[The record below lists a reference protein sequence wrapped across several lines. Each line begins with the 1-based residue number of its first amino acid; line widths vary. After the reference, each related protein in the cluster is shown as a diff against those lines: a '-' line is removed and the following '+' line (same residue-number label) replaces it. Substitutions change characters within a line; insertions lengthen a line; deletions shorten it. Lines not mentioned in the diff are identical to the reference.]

1 MTDAVQTPGFSAS
14 RLAAWLDSVAVAAAA
29 FMRNPLAVAGL
40 CLVLVLVAMAALAP
54 ALAPYDPTAQDLA
67 NRLLPPGG
75 VHPFGTDELGRDIAS
90 RILFGARITLRIV
103 VLVAVVV
110 APLGLLVGVTA
121 GYFGGWVESVLMRV
135 TDVFLAFPKLILALA
150 LVSAIGPSLE
160 NAIIAI
166 AATSWPAYA
175 RVARAETV
183 ALRGADFVAA
193 ARLLGASHMRVVAL
207 HIAPLCVSS
216 VLVRLTLDMAGIVLT
231 AAGLGFLGLGAQPPL
246 PEWGAMMAAGRAY
259 LTDQW
264 WVAAVPGFAILL
276 ASLGFNLVGDG
287 LRDVLD
293 PRESGR

>member
-1 MTDAVQTPGFSAS
+1 MTVAAPAAPAS
-14 RLAAWLDSVAVAAAA
+14 RLEARMEGLRLAVSA
-29 FMRNPLAVAGL
+29 FLRNPLALVGVV
-40 CLVLVLVAMAALAP
+40 LVLGLVAMAGFAPLLA
-54 ALAPYDPTAQDLA
+54 AYDPSAQDLA
-67 NRLLPPGG
+67 NRLLPPSAA
-75 VHPFGTDELGRDIAS
+75 HLFGTDELGRDIAS

-103 VLVAVVV
+103 ALVAVIV
-110 APLGLLVGVTA
+110 APLGLIIGVAA
-121 GYFGGWVESVLMRV
+121 GYFGGLVESVLMRV

-160 NAIIAI
+160 NAIVAI

-183 ALRGADFVAA
+183 SLRGADFIAA
-193 ARLLGASHMRVVAL
+193 VRLLGASHARVL
-207 HIAPLCVSS
+207 LRHIAPLCASS

-231 AAGLGFLGLGAQPPL
+231 AAGLGFLGLGAQPPT
-246 PEWGAMMAAGRAY
+246 PEWGAMMAAGRQY

-264 WVAAVPGFAILL
+264 WVAAVPGLAILF

-293 PRESGR
+293 PKESRG

>member
-1 MTDAVQTPGFSAS
+1 MTVSAPRFPVS
-14 RLAAWLDSVAVAAAA
+14 RLAARLERMSGALAALAA
-29 FMRNPLAVAGL
+29 NPLALAGL
-40 CLVLVLVAMAALAP
+40 ILVFMLVAMAAFAPVLAP
-54 ALAPYDPTAQDLA
+54 FDPTAQDLA

-75 VHPFGTDELGRDIAS
+75 AHTLGTDELGRDIAS

-103 VLVAVVV
+103 AMVCVIV

-121 GYFGGWVESVLMRV
+121 GYFGGWVEQALMRL

-160 NAIIAI
+160 NAIVAI

-183 ALRGADFVAA
+183 SLRRADFIAA
-193 ARLLGASHMRVVAL
+193 ARLLGASPWRIL
-207 HIAPLCVSS
+207 LRHIAPLCVSS

-246 PEWGAMMAAGRAY
+246 PEWGAMMAAGRQY

-264 WVAAVPGFAILL
+264 WIAAVPGFAILL
-276 ASLGFNLVGDG
+276 ASLGFNLLGDG

-293 PRESGR
+293 PRDDGR